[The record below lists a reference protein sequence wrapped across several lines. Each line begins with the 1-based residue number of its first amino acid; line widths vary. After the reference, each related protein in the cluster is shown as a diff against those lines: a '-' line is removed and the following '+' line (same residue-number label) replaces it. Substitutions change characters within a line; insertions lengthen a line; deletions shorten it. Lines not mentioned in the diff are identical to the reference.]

1 MFSWVLSN
9 KKNRGPMWYIIAM
22 IVIGSLFLFGIVT
35 QLYILSVVVILF
47 AGTFLL
53 IENNSSPITEIEI
66 SEKGLKVGE
75 NNYLWDDFVT
85 FQMVDAGGSKSE
97 FRLCSIFRSTPRL
110 IQISSKIFCSL
121 FSQNEKMSKFRI
133 LTRSFICQKF
143 KIFRGRI
150 FYFLIF

>member
-1 MFSWVLSN
+1 
-9 KKNRGPMWYIIAM
+9 MWYIIAM

-35 QLYILSVVVILF
+35 QLYVLSVVVILF

-85 FQMVDAGGSKSE
+85 FQMVEAGGSPVFLRFIPKK
-97 FRLCSIFRSTPRL
+97 RISTVLDIPLSPEIDPDL
-110 IQISSKIFCSL
+110 IKNFL
-121 FSQNEKMSKFRI
+121 
-133 LTRSFICQKF
+133 LTF
-143 KIFRGRI
+143 
-150 FYFLIF
+150 FLE

>member
-85 FQMVDAGGSKSE
+85 FQMVEAGGSPVFLRFIPKK
-97 FRLCSIFRSTPRL
+97 RISTVLDIPLNPEIDPDL
-110 IQISSKIFCSL
+110 IK
-121 FSQNEKMSKFRI
+121 N
-133 LTRSFICQKF
+133 
-143 KIFRGRI
+143 
-150 FYFLIF
+150 FLLAFFPE